1 VSKISD
7 QRRADILRS
16 ALTEFGL
23 RGVDGTSMSEIAAR
37 AGIGKSTIYEYF
49 ASKTELL
56 VASFEMKIRQMKEE
70 IESIFCRD
78 SAFSEQMEQ
87 YVEMML
93 EMVGS
98 VDLNEIIR
106 VFTRDSM
113 SELETLGDAFASD
126 VATIVEQAILR
137 GQASGELVEDMD
149 ISIAAA
155 ILLGIPN
162 PHLIL
167 RLRQLGK
174 EEPVKALVNL
184 ALRGIRATRT
194 QNNT

>member
-1 VSKISD
+1 MSKISD

-113 SELETLGDAFASD
+113 SELETLGNAFASD

>member
-1 VSKISD
+1 MSKISD